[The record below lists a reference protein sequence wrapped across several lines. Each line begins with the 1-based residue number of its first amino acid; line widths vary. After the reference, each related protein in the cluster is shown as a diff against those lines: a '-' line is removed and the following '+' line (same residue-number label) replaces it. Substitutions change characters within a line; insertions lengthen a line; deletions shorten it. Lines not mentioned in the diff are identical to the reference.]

1 MSITRRRSA
10 KAERQV
16 RVTFESSLPPQTV
29 RLHAIQI
36 TQSRGSEMSTL
47 LTNAT
52 VTPGSWVEVSNTTTG
67 HLSMG
72 GPFGRTQRA
81 PIIDDYSDTKEL
93 ASEAFNVPVERLI
106 DLWTAKFGNEWV
118 DMVDIATD
126 GFFSGAYKR
135 LKQLG
140 ELETHYLTDR
150 SRYVC
155 RKPT

>member
-1 MSITRRRSA
+1 MSILSVA
-10 KAERQV
+10 PAIERNIDGDPV
-16 RVTFESSLPPQTV
+16 W
-29 RLHAIQI
+29 
-36 TQSRGSEMSTL
+36 
-47 LTNAT
+47 TNAVLT
-52 VTPGSWVEVSNTTTG
+52 TTNTTTG

-72 GPFGRTQRA
+72 GPFGRTNVA
-81 PIIDDYSDTKEL
+81 PINEDLSDTKEL
-93 ASEAFNVPVERLI
+93 ASEAFNVPVDRLI

-118 DMVDIATD
+118 DMTDIATD
-126 GFFSGAYKR
+126 AFFSGAYKR

>member
-1 MSITRRRSA
+1 MN
-10 KAERQV
+10 
-16 RVTFESSLPPQTV
+16 
-29 RLHAIQI
+29 
-36 TQSRGSEMSTL
+36 TL
-47 LTNAT
+47 IPA
-52 VTPGSWVEVSNTTTG
+52 PGSWVEVPNITTALHNT
-67 HLSMG
+67 G
-72 GPFGRTQRA
+72 GPFGRKPMPLTE
-81 PIIDDYSDTKEL
+81 DLSDTKEL

-126 GFFSGAYKR
+126 AFFSGAYKR

>member
-1 MSITRRRSA
+1 MS
-10 KAERQV
+10 V
-16 RVTFESSLPPQTV
+16 
-29 RLHAIQI
+29 
-36 TQSRGSEMSTL
+36 
-47 LTNAT
+47 LTTNT
-52 VTPGSWVEVSNTTTG
+52 SVPPGSWVEVTNTTTG
-67 HLSMG
+67 TNYPFNTG

-118 DMVDIATD
+118 DMTEIAVDA
-126 GFFSGAYKR
+126 FFSGAYKR

>member
-1 MSITRRRSA
+1 
-10 KAERQV
+10 
-16 RVTFESSLPPQTV
+16 
-29 RLHAIQI
+29 
-36 TQSRGSEMSTL
+36 MSTHITASTTL
-47 LTNAT
+47 PLQ
-52 VTPGSWVEVSNTTTG
+52 PGSWVEVSNTTTG

-72 GPFGRTQRA
+72 GPFGRTSVA
-81 PIIDDYSDTKEL
+81 PINEELSSSKEL
-93 ASEAFNVPVERLI
+93 DSEAFTVPVDRLI

-126 GFFSGAYKR
+126 AFFSGAYKR

>member
-1 MSITRRRSA
+1 MSILKVA
-10 KAERQV
+10 PAIERNIDGDPV
-16 RVTFESSLPPQTV
+16 W
-29 RLHAIQI
+29 
-36 TQSRGSEMSTL
+36 
-47 LTNAT
+47 TNAVLT
-52 VTPGSWVEVSNTTTG
+52 TTNTTTG

-72 GPFGRTQRA
+72 GPFGRTQR
-81 PIIDDYSDTKEL
+81 PPSIIIDDYSDTKEL
-93 ASEAFNVPVERLI
+93 ASEAFTVPVERLI

-118 DMVDIATD
+118 DIADIATD
-126 GFFSGAYKR
+126 AFFSGAYKR